1 LARLRALMQR
11 RDLYDFSFPHDE
23 EGDLQA
29 YAIQFR
35 TTFGDPSQGTEMNT
49 ESDGEAGSDDEGFGE
64 GKLDSTGGGPS
75 GRPYLPPPPSPRT
88 APVGPALAS
97 AGAPA
102 SATRT
107 NPLPGPEPLMA
118 LSAVQY
124 QPGQASEFD
133 LVRLLE
139 GCRMYCKPPIP
150 DPFTAQD
157 RDFLNHLA
165 VFLCRQYGPVVA
177 HIYHTSV
184 GFLLPRGFY
193 DLVARGSFSH
203 EQLFYGLRQQLVPPD
218 VDGILTGMFN
228 VIPLQPG
235 HPSYGQVPPAG
246 GNPLPPGI
254 PPTGTSVPSTEVSPV
269 VERASLPQGSLAAA
283 GPPPTGLIIPAPSPP
298 SGTALPGLGATEDG
312 TSLEHAVAAAEAEL
326 KAMDAQRAA
335 FLGDKLAATS
345 LGDTPETV
353 PANVPPSTQASANPT
368 EEEGTFSPASADG
381 KDDEDL

>member
-1 LARLRALMQR
+1 
-11 RDLYDFSFPHDE
+11 
-23 EGDLQA
+23 
-29 YAIQFR
+29 
-35 TTFGDPSQGTEMNT
+35 
-49 ESDGEAGSDDEGFGE
+49 
-64 GKLDSTGGGPS
+64 
-75 GRPYLPPPPSPRT
+75 
-88 APVGPALAS
+88 VGPALAF
-97 AGAPA
+97 AGAPT
-102 SATRT
+102 SPTRT

-124 QPGQASEFD
+124 QPGKASEFD

-139 GCRMYCKPPIP
+139 ACRMYCKPPIP

-235 HPSYGQVPPAG
+235 HPSYGQVSPAG

-254 PPTGTSVPSTEVSPV
+254 PPTGTSVPPTEVPSV
-269 VERASLPQGSLAAA
+269 MVQASLPQGGPAVA
-283 GPPPTGLIIPAPSPP
+283 GAPPPTGLVIPAPAPP
-298 SGTALPGLGATEDG
+298 SGLALQGAGATEDSA
-312 TSLEHAVAAAEAEL
+312 SLEHAVAAAEAEL

-345 LGDTPETV
+345 LGDTPGAA
-353 PANVPPSTQASANPT
+353 PANVPPSIQASVNPT
-368 EEEGTFSPASADG
+368 EEEGTFSPASADEKG
-381 KDDEDL
+381 DEDL